1 MWVLGGIYRLELFD
15 LEEFDKWVAK
25 AMAPAIEAS
34 LKLYEEVLGLGFK
47 VFLLTG
53 RSEKQRGFIVK
64 NLNDAGFQNWD
75 KLILRWVWEMVWLIE
90 GNSYCYLCIILVCLN
105 HETVPFN
112 ILICLKL
119 SHRFFAIRFD
129 YSSKAC
135 FCLCVHVHAIIVC
148 GCVFVWVCFKITFQ
162 L

>member
-1 MWVLGGIYRLELFD
+1 MFGDFVKARKTNLDSFLSSSFFVVDGFFVRNTLCLMWVLGGIYRLELFD

-75 KLILRWVWEMVWLIE
+75 KLILR
-90 GNSYCYLCIILVCLN
+90 
-105 HETVPFN
+105 
-112 ILICLKL
+112 
-119 SHRFFAIRFD
+119 
-129 YSSKAC
+129 
-135 FCLCVHVHAIIVC
+135 
-148 GCVFVWVCFKITFQ
+148 
-162 L
+162 